1 MREVPEDSWKTDSE
15 DEERPTHVIDETSR
29 QGSDENPSRRRS
41 QRHEANDVDED
52 EDDEGTDDDAPLPA
66 HFDDD
71 SDVEKVINY
80 KLPVNPDAFTI
91 CPESEMIVCKGTKPP
106 SGKFNSNWWLQQ
118 EITSHWEKRK
128 PFFPCSHEGSCES
141 ADCRCYR
148 EGINCEKTCRC
159 SQACNRRYPGCSC
172 SRGVGKRACMSAT
185 CLCVK
190 FNRECDADLCGSCG
204 ATEVLDPVNR
214 YDETLAKKSCGN
226 VAIQRGVPRKTL
238 LGHSEVHGFGLY
250 MGEDI
255 KSGEYIGEYTGE
267 AISVDEG
274 DRRVTIYDYQ
284 KTMYLFRLNSSK
296 PSYHILG

>member
-1 MREVPEDSWKTDSE
+1 
-15 DEERPTHVIDETSR
+15 
-29 QGSDENPSRRRS
+29 
-41 QRHEANDVDED
+41 
-52 EDDEGTDDDAPLPA
+52 
-66 HFDDD
+66 
-71 SDVEKVINY
+71 
-80 KLPVNPDAFTI
+80 
-91 CPESEMIVCKGTKPP
+91 MIHSKGAKPP
-106 SGKFNSNWWLQQ
+106 AGKFNSNWWLQQ
-118 EITSHWEKRK
+118 DLTHHWEKRK
-128 PFFPCSHEGSCES
+128 PFFPCSHEGSCED
-141 ADCRCYR
+141 AQCRCFR
-148 EGINCEKTCRC
+148 EGINCEKTCKC
-159 SQACNRRYPGCSC
+159 SSLCNRRYPGCTC
-172 SRGVGKRACMSAT
+172 AATPGKRICGTGA

-214 YDETLAKKSCGN
+214 YDDEVLESNCCN

-267 AISVDEG
+267 AISVNEG

-296 PSYHILG
+296 CSHLYHLVQFPNKTCRARSRCNIHGQQAAIH